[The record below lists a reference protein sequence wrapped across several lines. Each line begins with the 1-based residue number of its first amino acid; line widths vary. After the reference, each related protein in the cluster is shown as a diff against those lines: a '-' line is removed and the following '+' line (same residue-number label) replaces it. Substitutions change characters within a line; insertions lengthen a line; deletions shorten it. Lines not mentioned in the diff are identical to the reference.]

1 MKFSDFFIYLICC
14 KKKKPNISY
23 IEEYREKIISEETI
37 IKSYLDLYQINSL
50 FQPKENY
57 DMKEQTNNNIDNLDI
72 KNVE

>member
-1 MKFSDFFIYLICC
+1 MIYC

-37 IKSYLDLYQINSL
+37 IKNYLNLYQINSL
-50 FQPKENY
+50 FQPKENN